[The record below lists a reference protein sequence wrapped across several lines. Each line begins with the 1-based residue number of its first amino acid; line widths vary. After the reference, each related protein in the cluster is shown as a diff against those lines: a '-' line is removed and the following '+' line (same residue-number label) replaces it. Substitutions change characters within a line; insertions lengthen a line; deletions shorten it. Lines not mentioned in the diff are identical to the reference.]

1 MAIYATATCLGT
13 VTTTAGYSTVVPLN
27 WRQPSF
33 NASIQVIGSATT
45 AEYSVLYTL
54 YPVLASGTAGAT
66 WITADSSSGL
76 HSITGTTATAGEV
89 GTLVAPVTAV
99 QLKCTAS
106 AAGNTATMT
115 VIQGDE

>member
-13 VTTTAGYSTVVPLN
+13 VTTSPSTVIPLN

-33 NASIQVIGSATT
+33 NASIQVIGSDTT
-45 AEYSVLYTL
+45 AVYSVVYTL

-76 HSITGTTATAGEV
+76 DSITGTTATAGEV

-99 QLKCTAS
+99 QLKCTTA
-106 AAGNTATMT
+106 AAGNTATIT